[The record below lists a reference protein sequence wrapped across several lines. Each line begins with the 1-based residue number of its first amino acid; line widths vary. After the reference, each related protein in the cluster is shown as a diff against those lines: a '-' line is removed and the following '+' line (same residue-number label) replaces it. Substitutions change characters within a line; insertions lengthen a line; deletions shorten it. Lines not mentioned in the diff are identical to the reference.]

1 MEGRTMIR
9 VDAFPAKR
17 RDISMSTNSQQCL
30 CGVTM
35 ITQLPETGYLREWQ
49 ILGDPEANIPPLI
62 PVSRATWR
70 RGCKTGRFPAPV
82 KNGRINIWPVESIR
96 ALIAN
101 GMKHG
106 G

>member
-1 MEGRTMIR
+1 M
-9 VDAFPAKR
+9 FH
-17 RDISMSTNSQQCL
+17 
-30 CGVTM
+30 
-35 ITQLPETGYLREWQ
+35 QLPETGYLREWQ
-49 ILGDPEANIPPLI
+49 ILGDAQNHIPPLI
-62 PVSRATWR
+62 PVSKATWR
-70 RGCKTGRFPAPV
+70 RGCKTGRFPAPL